1 MEWYSNLMSPPGDTI
16 YKLRLTFN
24 KIDPRNMICKLLLNS
39 LYGKFGMSPILMDYS
54 FSDKPDDLVDY
65 ADIQKI
71 GNYYM
76 LGQEITKN
84 DLNLLKES
92 KERREQYKLL
102 QISTPIA
109 IFTTA

>member
-1 MEWYSNLMSPPGDTI
+1 
-16 YKLRLTFN
+16 
-24 KIDPRNMICKLLLNS
+24 
-39 LYGKFGMSPILMDYS
+39 MSPILMDYS